1 MLNPKRYTFPPNIF
15 VGLKKILTARV
26 VPVRPSEA
34 LPHHAGL
41 RWQLWVIW
49 VRGLDAL
56 MNIEFDA
63 QKIKKKYCTSGRR
76 I

>member
-1 MLNPKRYTFPPNIF
+1 MLNPKSYSFPPNIF
-15 VGLKKILTARV
+15 VTLKTISIGRV

-56 MNIEFDA
+56 EFDA
-63 QKIKKKYCTSGRR
+63 PKIK
-76 I
+76 